1 MRRYVVDDVIPFY
14 FIISSNRKNDNK
26 AIAAWTDDKQLAK
39 FYMDF
44 HNCKYLRLKVIS
56 DKPVSYIGGII
67 DECIHDEIGI
77 YNIKVR
83 SGNRREEMK
92 TISIPATESEM
103 MFVNADSQSY
113 FASYVDYGYLN
124 KVIPY
129 LKDKWQ
135 GVLEDVLLNDVIKSV
150 IHNKQSKYLQHIELD
165 QLALLCK
172 SFIDNFGR

>member
-1 MRRYVVDDVIPFY
+1 MKRYDEDDIVTYY
-14 FIISSNRKNDNK
+14 FVISSNNK
-26 AIAAWTDDKQLAK
+26 GDKQIAAWTDDKQLAK

-44 HNCKYLRLKVIS
+44 HNCKHFRLKVIS
-56 DKPVSYIGGII
+56 DMPIKNIGDIV
-67 DECIHDEIGI
+67 DECLHDEIGI

-83 SGNRREEMK
+83 NNNKRGEMK

-103 MFVNADSQSY
+103 LFVNADAQSY
-113 FASYVDYGYLN
+113 FASYVDYGFLN
-124 KVIPY
+124 MVIPY

-135 GVLEDVLLNDVIKSV
+135 VVLNDILLDDVIKLV
-150 IHNKQSKYLQHIELD
+150 IHNRQSKYLQHIELD